1 MAGILVALI
10 LYDQDDREVRKVG
23 RTCLL
28 IGFLVW
34 VVIPFLV
41 FLGLLILGAL
51 AVAGLVFNVL
61 SQMD

>member
-28 IGFLVW
+28 ISFLVW
-34 VVIPFLV
+34 VVMPFLV
-41 FLGLLILGAL
+41 FVGLLFLGAL
-51 AVAGLVFNVL
+51 AVAGLASNVL